1 MLRSVRVKRKADRI
15 HLREDRL
22 ARLAEAVREP
32 RERDEDDPVR
42 RVAASLGNRA
52 FAVLAREGVGVLQGG
67 RVHPDVESTIAR
79 TRGGGTTLDPDVRR
93 HFSRSLGDVRVHTDE
108 TADALARSVSARAF
122 TTGNDVYFAKD
133 EFRPGTAEG
142 KNLLAHELTHVVQ
155 QRDVPTAGPLVASE
169 PGDPQEVEAEAA
181 GEAVER
187 PQGSANADAEPA
199 GLQRETATETAP
211 APAPDPAIAAADK
224 AKAEAEFELAL
235 EEELK
240 ELELSDKAKKA
251 AQELKRAFPEIVFTS
266 GKRDTAGQAS
276 AMAENIVVSGNRNW
290 IKETYAA
297 STASTKLQKWVDE
310 NEKATTKNA
319 ITEGLEKTM
328 DAMTESERRL
338 ISKHL
343 TGDAFDVQPVE
354 ENADKIKEAMKK
366 LPGVTKFFDKEGN
379 LVRWHAQF

>member
-1 MLRSVRVKRKADRI
+1 VRRKADRI
-15 HLREDRL
+15 HLRAERV
-22 ARLAEAVREP
+22 ARLAEPVRE
-32 RERDEDDPVR
+32 RHEEEEDDPVR
-42 RVAASLGNRA
+42 RVAASLGNHA
-52 FAVLAREGVGVLQGG
+52 FAVLAREGVGVLPGG
-67 RVHPDVESTIAR
+67 RVHPDVETTIAR
-79 TRGGGTTLDPDVRR
+79 TRGGGTALDPHMRGR
-93 HFSRSLGDVRVHTDE
+93 FGPGLGDELGGVRLHTDE

-122 TTGNDVYFAKD
+122 TTGTDVYFAKD
-133 EFRPGTAEG
+133 EFSPGTAEG
-142 KNLLAHELTHVVQ
+142 ESLLAHELTHVVQ
-155 QRDVPTAGPLVASE
+155 QRDAPTGGPLVASE
-169 PGDPQEVEAEAA
+169 PGDPQEVEAAAA

-187 PQGSANADAEPA
+187 PHESANADAEPA

-211 APAPDPAIAAADK
+211 APAIAAEDK

-266 GKRDTAGQAS
+266 GKRDTGGQAS
-276 AMAENIVVSGNRNW
+276 AMAENIVVSGNRDW

-310 NEKATTKNA
+310 NEKATTKDA
-319 ITEGLEKTM
+319 IAAGLEKTM
-328 DAMTESERRL
+328 DDMTESERRL

-354 ENADKIKEAMKK
+354 ENADKIKDAMKK
-366 LPGVTKFFDKEGN
+366 LSGVTKFFDKEGS
-379 LVRWHAQF
+379 LVRWHVQF